1 MCPICITT
9 AVLIAGSASST
20 GGLAAIAIRKFGMKN
35 AVDNNPAQRRNQ
47 DVNEHDGETPNRIEG

>member
-1 MCPICITT
+1 MCPVCVTT

-35 AVDNNPAQRRNQ
+35 NVDNNPAQPALSCFDKTTEQ
-47 DVNEHDGETPNRIEG
+47 